1 MRINADINQSVLDAK
16 SRQEAMEFESFLKG
30 ESAKRTMA
38 WEVEKAELSR
48 QHDFEKQIQRKDLE
62 IDLRMQKESMQQSKL
77 DAKVQALNDAA
88 EDGQIS
94 SEEAKNEITRLQL
107 GAPSDLFQKTTAEDR
122 MIQQLM
128 GDRGETNVSPEQK
141 NSASLLSFSKKAKLN
156 KEDQKDV
163 DKILEEGDAN
173 KIKQT
178 LDILEARAGIEE
190 GPGLLKSM
198 SPVGMASELIRLNRL
213 KKQAG
218 VPEEKKRKRSPSF
231 SPYTQSMGSFR

>member
-1 MRINADINQSVLDAK
+1 
-16 SRQEAMEFESFLKG
+16 
-30 ESAKRTMA
+30 
-38 WEVEKAELSR
+38 
-48 QHDFEKQIQRKDLE
+48 
-62 IDLRMQKESMQQSKL
+62 MQQTKL

-94 SEEAKNEITRLQL
+94 PEEAKNEITRLQL